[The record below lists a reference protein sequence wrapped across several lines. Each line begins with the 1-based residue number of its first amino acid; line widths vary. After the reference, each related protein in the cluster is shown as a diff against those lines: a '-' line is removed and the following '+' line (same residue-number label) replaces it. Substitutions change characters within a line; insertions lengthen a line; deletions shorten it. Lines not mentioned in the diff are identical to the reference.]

1 LAQSVKR
8 SGKVSSF
15 HGELARIWRWWSLIT
30 SHLQLCSVC
39 WGAGTLG
46 VLQFQFYYTSKS
58 SKGASGE
65 RTVPCYLVLSTQ
77 ESSANEN
84 HVSVTCFIFNYGRI
98 VLVFRWTIGLK
109 FEKNSASKNNDSI
122 DFQLLGTILKLHA
135 EWIVFLGLWK
145 GNSYCHCHPMH
156 SLSYPLSN

>member
-39 WGAGTLG
+39 WGAGDSRSVTIPILH
-46 VLQFQFYYTSKS
+46 FQEFQR
-58 SKGASGE
+58 GIR
-65 RTVPCYLVLSTQ
+65 RTNGSVLSSSVHPQ

-98 VLVFRWTIGLK
+98 VLVFIFRWTRLK
-109 FEKNSASKNNDSI
+109 FGKIVEIKTMI
-122 DFQLLGTILKLHA
+122 QLIFNYL
-135 EWIVFLGLWK
+135 EPF
-145 GNSYCHCHPMH
+145 
-156 SLSYPLSN
+156 